1 MTCVPPCISLQGETV
16 PYIICIDRS
25 GDGDAEA
32 AGTASGKGLAQRAF
46 HIDEVRAPGA
56 QLEVDAAYYLSQQ
69 VRSRRQCWVDEQ
81 GSNPAQPGLG
91 SLQQVTGSQAELELR
106 MAC

>member
-1 MTCVPPCISLQGETV
+1 MLFSHNVLSMQQRASRCDVQGETV

-25 GDGDAEA
+25 GGGEGGEGA
-32 AGTASGKGLAQRAF
+32 ASGKGLAQRAY

-69 VRSRRQCWVDEQ
+69 VRMLFPSASCAFLLMYWVLT
-81 GSNPAQPGLG
+81 SP
-91 SLQQVTGSQAELELR
+91 
-106 MAC
+106 